1 MNGFFNNANLATA
14 FLAGLL
20 SFFSPCT
27 LPLVPLFLGHLV
39 GVSSTDLLAT
49 GRGGTSA
56 AAGGLVSRGRLL
68 QHAFAFVL
76 GFSLVFVVLFGLP
89 AGFLAEALRDH
100 RGALLRVGGVCLI
113 VLGLS
118 YLGLVRIPALM
129 REWRPHYRPA
139 RRDHWPTSVLIG
151 ATFALGWT
159 PCIGAILGTVM
170 AMALIGQDKFGA
182 VLLTVAYSL
191 GLGLPFL
198 IVALAFSRL
207 VPLLRRLHRHLPT
220 LNRVAGGL
228 IVAIGLVMLV
238 GAYQAFFTQLIRLVP
253 WTPPL

>member
-1 MNGFFNNANLATA
+1 MTGFFDNANLATA

-27 LPLVPLFLGHLV
+27 LPLVPLFLGHLL
-39 GVSSTDLLAT
+39 GVSSEELARAT
-49 GRGGTSA
+49 GSA
-56 AAGGLVSRGRLL
+56 SRGRLL
-68 QHAFAFVL
+68 RNAGAFVL

-89 AGFLAEALRDH
+89 AGLLAEALRDH
-100 RGALLRVGGVCLI
+100 RGLLLRIGGVCL
-113 VLGLS
+113 VLLGLS
-118 YLGLVRIPALM
+118 YLGIIRIPALM
-129 REWRPHYRPA
+129 REWRPYFRPAARPA
-139 RRDHWPTSVLIG
+139 RDGGRWPTSLFVG

-170 AMALIGQDKFGA
+170 AMALVGQDPSGA

-191 GLGLPFL
+191 GLGLPFM
-198 IVALAFSRL
+198 IVAGAFARFA
-207 VPLLRRLHRHLPT
+207 PLLRRLHRHLPT

-238 GAYQAFFTQLIRLVP
+238 GAYQAFFTELIRLVP
-253 WTPPL
+253 WTPPI

>member
-1 MNGFFNNANLATA
+1 MSGFFDNANLATA

-39 GVSSTDLLAT
+39 GVGSDELVQ
-49 GRGGTSA
+49 GKA
-56 AAGGLVSRGRLL
+56 APGRGRLL
-68 QHAFAFVL
+68 WNAGAFVL

-89 AGFLAEALRDH
+89 AGLLAEALRDH
-100 RGALLRVGGVCLI
+100 RDALLRFGGVCLV

-118 YLGLVRIPALM
+118 YLGILRIPALM
-129 REWRPHYRPA
+129 REWRPHYRPT
-139 RRDHWPTSVLIG
+139 RRDHWPTSLLVG

-170 AMALIGQDKFGA
+170 AMALVGQDRIGA

-191 GLGLPFL
+191 GLGLPFM
-198 IVALAFSRL
+198 IVAAAFARFA
-207 VPLLRRLHRHLPT
+207 PLLRRLHRHLPT

-228 IVAIGLVMLV
+228 IVAIGIVMLV
-238 GAYQAFFTQLIRLVP
+238 GAYQAFFTELIRLVP
-253 WTPPL
+253 WTPPI